1 MKNFNKT
8 TFFSY
13 ARSSPFGGRLT
24 QEQVQGLNAIIDK
37 FYKSGGTDPRHLA
50 YMLATTFHETAFT
63 MQPITE
69 RGKKAYFDKYEPST
83 KIGQRLGNKQAGD
96 GYKYRGRGYVQIT
109 GFDNY
114 ARFSKILQKPL
125 MRDPDLA
132 LDPDIAAEILF
143 EGMMRGSTGK
153 GDFTGKSLEDFF
165 DQWTDDPIGA
175 RKIINGT
182 DKAAHIAENYYG
194 PFLSAINEA
203 LKQEVPEDVSDD
215 TASPDKPNW
224 IKDKISW
231 GGGMGFAGLGG
242 LSFFDG
248 ISGPWAFAAFA
259 LVAILAAAGIY
270 FFVVGR
276 REVAKKAGV

>member
-1 MKNFNKT
+1 MPNFNKT

-13 ARSSPFGGRLT
+13 VRSSPFGGRLT
-24 QEQVQGLNAIIDK
+24 QEQVEGLSAIVDK
-37 FYKSGGTDPRHLA
+37 FFKSGGTDPRHLA

-69 RGKKAYFDKYEPST
+69 RGKKSYFDKYEPDT
-83 KIGQRLGNKQAGD
+83 KIGQRLGNKQTGD

-114 ARFSKILQKPL
+114 AKFSKILQKPL
-125 MRDPDLA
+125 MGEPDLA
-132 LDPDIAAEILF
+132 LDHDIAADILF
-143 EGMMRGSTGK
+143 EGMMRGRTGK

-165 DQWTDDPIGA
+165 DQWTDDPVGA

-182 DKAAHIAENYYG
+182 DKAVHIAENYYA

-203 LKQEVPEDVSDD
+203 MKEEVPEDA
-215 TASPDKPNW
+215 TEEAAAPDRPEW
-224 IKDKISW
+224 IKDKLSW

-242 LSFFDG
+242 LSFFDS
-248 ISGPWAFAAFA
+248 ISSPWAFAAFA
-259 LVAILAAAGIY
+259 LVAILAALGVY
-270 FFVVGR
+270 FFVMGR
-276 REVAKKAGV
+276 REVAKKAGM